1 MFRSCLQPWGCCA
14 ELGFCLPEAAIPSR
28 VCLLQRFRSHL
39 PWISGYVSLL
49 KSQSALVR
57 LWTKRIIC
65 RSEPLSAPPPPP
77 TTLCFL
83 FVSGSWGFLLFCS
96 QLCVFVMFYVIFW
109 MWSYGLVVVAR
120 FMLVQSSP
128 PPRFL
133 GWNCVRVKKETILEF
148 SLWQRGLRIWHCHC
162 SGPGHCCGT
171 GTFTCHRHGQK

>member
-77 TTLCFL
+77 TTLFSLSFWQLGFPSLLQSAVCICYVL
-83 FVSGSWGFLLFCS
+83 CHILNVELWAGGGSKIYVSS
-96 QLCVFVMFYVIFW
+96 VFPATKI
-109 MWSYGLVVVAR
+109 
-120 FMLVQSSP
+120 P
-128 PPRFL
+128 
-133 GWNCVRVKKETILEF
+133 RVKLCEGKKRDHFGVFALAKGLKDLAL
-148 SLWQRGLRIWHCHC
+148 SLQRPRSLLWHGNFHM
-162 SGPGHCCGT
+162 P
-171 GTFTCHRHGQK
+171 